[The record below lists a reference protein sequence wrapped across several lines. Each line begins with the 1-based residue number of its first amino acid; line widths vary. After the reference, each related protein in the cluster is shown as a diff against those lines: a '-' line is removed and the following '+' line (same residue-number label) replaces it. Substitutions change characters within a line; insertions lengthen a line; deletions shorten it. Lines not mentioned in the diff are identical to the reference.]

1 MLTVAIVGKPNVGKS
16 TLFNRIIGKNKSI
29 VDNSPGVTRDR
40 IYEEAE
46 WLTRK
51 FEIIDTG
58 GLENNN
64 FNFQTNI
71 NEQVNFAIEEAQII
85 IFLVSYQNGIDEND
99 YYVAKK
105 LKKLSK
111 NKKIILCVNK
121 AEKKIDF
128 NEINKFYSLGF
139 GKPFFIS
146 ASHGIGIGDLL
157 DDIILESNKNSE
169 YKTDLGYTFCII
181 GKPNVGKSTLFNSV
195 INENR
200 VIVSDIAGS
209 TRDSIDTTFK
219 YNNDVYT
226 IIDTAGIRRKG
237 KIKTNVEKYSVI
249 RAEKAIK
256 KSKCILLMLD
266 VNDGFTEQDE
276 IIGGLAYEA
285 NIPTII
291 VVNKWDKIMK
301 DSHTM
306 TKITNEIRNKFKY
319 LFWAPI
325 VFISAIDKKRINTI
339 FETISQINE
348 QINKKIS
355 TSILNDVVLK
365 AQMINEAPLFKG
377 GRVKIS
383 YVTQVQSQIPTFVI
397 FCNNSK
403 FLHFSYGRYIEN
415 QIRTAFGF
423 NKVPITLYWKT
434 KDE

>member
-29 VDNSPGVTRDR
+29 VDDSPGVTRDR
-40 IYEEAE
+40 IYDEAE

-51 FEIIDTG
+51 FEVIDTG
-58 GLENNN
+58 GLENSKV
-64 FNFQTNI
+64 NFQTNI
-71 NEQVNFAIEEAQII
+71 NEQVSFAIDEAQVI

-99 YYVAKK
+99 YFVAKT

-121 AEKKIDF
+121 AEKKVDF

-139 GKPFFIS
+139 GKPFFVS
-146 ASHGIGIGDLL
+146 AAHGIGIGDLL
-157 DDIILESNKNSE
+157 DNIISESDKNSE
-169 YKTDLGYTFCII
+169 HTTDLGYTFCII

-219 YNNDVYT
+219 YNNNTYT

-237 KIKTNVEKYSVI
+237 KIKTNVEKYSVL
-249 RAEKAIK
+249 RAERAIK

-266 VNDGFTEQDE
+266 VSEGFTEQDE
-276 IIGGLAYEA
+276 VIGGLAHAA

-291 VVNKWDKIMK
+291 VVNKWDKVEK

-306 TKITNEIRNKFKY
+306 VKITNEIKNKFKY

-325 VFISAIDKKRINTI
+325 AFISAMDKKRIHTI
-339 FETISQINE
+339 FQTIDDINE
-348 QINKKIS
+348 QVTKKIS

-377 GRVKIS
+377 GRIKIS
-383 YVTQVQSQIPTFVI
+383 YVTQVQSQIPTFVV

-403 FLHFSYGRYIEN
+403 FLHFSYARYIEN
-415 QIRTAFGF
+415 QIRSSFGF
-423 NKVPITLYWKT
+423 DKVPITLYWKT